1 MRRYG
6 RESGF
11 TIVELMI
18 IVTIIGI
25 LIALVLPNMRTS
37 AARARMTE
45 AMLAFGPCRALVT
58 EVYGASGDI
67 PNPGEWGCEIAA
79 NASQY
84 VDSVTT
90 DTTGKITLALRGFND
105 GRIDHRDLTLQPLDN
120 TGSVPSGNGAPVTR
134 WRCGSIIDGT
144 DTFLLPY
151 LPSSC
156 RG

>member
-58 EVYGASGDI
+58 NGSGHGAGRSAFSKADLVTSTTR
-67 PNPGEWGCEIAA
+67 NWRR
-79 NASQY
+79 AS
-84 VDSVTT
+84 
-90 DTTGKITLALRGFND
+90 
-105 GRIDHRDLTLQPLDN
+105 
-120 TGSVPSGNGAPVTR
+120 
-134 WRCGSIIDGT
+134 W
-144 DTFLLPY
+144 
-151 LPSSC
+151 
-156 RG
+156 